1 MSSREGAPSLRASAA
16 AGPAPDPLAEL
27 PEELLELE
35 LVLVLVLV
43 PLELLVLL
51 VLLVLLE
58 VPELPDPPELL
69 DPLAL
74 LPAAPPVDDP
84 LVSLEA
90 VTPATPLPVRS
101 DTGVVPPHATRERD
115 SRPEKSGP
123 MAGPE
128 AKRFVI
134 LLDLQQEYR
143 RYARARCMRQCVA
156 TLRLNAQRAQIGICV
171 TDPRARGAPLRLRR
185 TPAPRAH

>member
-43 PLELLVLL
+43 PLELL

-115 SRPEKSGP
+115 SRPEQSGP

-134 LLDLQQEYR
+134 LLDLQQECR
-143 RYARARCMRQCVA
+143 RYARARCMGQCVA
-156 TLRLNAQRAQIGICV
+156 TLRLNAQRAQIWICV
-171 TDPRARGAPLRLRR
+171 TDPRARGAPLRPRR